1 LDEKVRSI
9 IEREFDNL
17 MKSNIVPSIRWF
29 TQEVPHSSVRDIALG
44 YVMGSIES
52 YGRTVHE
59 LVMREPIERDEL
71 ESIIRRRLAETRE
84 KINREL
90 HR

>member
-1 LDEKVRSI
+1 MDEKVRGI

-17 MKSNIVPSIRWF
+17 LKSNILDSIKWF

-44 YVMGSIES
+44 YAMGSMES
-52 YGRTVHE
+52 YGRTLHE
-59 LVMREPIERDEL
+59 LIMREPIETDEL
-71 ESIIRRRLAETRE
+71 ESIIRRRLTEIRE